1 MINLGYLD
9 IRTFLEAIM
18 SLPQPEQLLE
28 KMAQQLQNQYMKN
41 DEDIVMVG
49 IHSGGAWVA
58 QELHKRLE
66 LSSELGSLDISF
78 YRDDF
83 TKNGLNPQVKGSMLP
98 SIENKTVILVDDVI
112 MSGRTIRAAMN
123 ELFDYGRPHKIVL
136 ACLLDTGKRELP
148 IQADVVGEVINLK
161 AHERIKLNGPDPLV
175 LSLASLISKSGES

>member
-1 MINLGYLD
+1 
-9 IRTFLEAIM
+9 M

-28 KMAQQLQNQYMKN
+28 KMASQLQSRFMQDN
-41 DEDIVMVG
+41 EDILMVG

-58 QELHKRLE
+58 QELHKRLN
-66 LSSELGSLDISF
+66 LTSVLGFLDISF

-83 TKNGLNPQVKGSMLP
+83 TQKGLNPQVKGSQLTN
-98 SIENKTVILVDDVI
+98 IENKTIFLVDDVI

-123 ELFDYGRPHKIVL
+123 ELFDYGRPNKIVL

-161 AHERIKLNGPDPLV
+161 AHERIKLSGPEPLV
-175 LSLASLISKSGES
+175 LSLATLSPLDREA

>member
-1 MINLGYLD
+1 
-9 IRTFLEAIM
+9 M

-28 KMAQQLQNQYMKN
+28 KMASQLQSQFMQGH
-41 DEDIVMVG
+41 EDILMVG

-58 QELHKRLE
+58 QELHKRLN
-66 LSSELGSLDISF
+66 LTCELGFLDISF

-83 TKNGLNPQVKGSMLP
+83 TKNGLNPQVKGSQLT
-98 SIENKTVILVDDVI
+98 SIENKTIFLVDDVI

-123 ELFDYGRPHKIVL
+123 ELFDYGRPNKIVL

-161 AHERIKLNGPDPLV
+161 AHERIKLSGPEPLV
-175 LSLASLISKSGES
+175 LSLASLSHQDSEA

>member
-1 MINLGYLD
+1 
-9 IRTFLEAIM
+9 M

-28 KMAQQLQNQYMKN
+28 KMASQLHSQFMQQN
-41 DEDIVMVG
+41 EDVIMVG

-66 LSSELGSLDISF
+66 LSSELGFLDISF

-83 TKNGLNPQVKGSMLP
+83 TQKGLNPQVKGSQLP
-98 SIENKTVILVDDVI
+98 TIENKTIILVDDVI

-123 ELFDYGRPHKIVL
+123 ELFDYGRPNKIVL
-136 ACLLDTGKRELP
+136 ACLLDTGKRELT

-161 AHERIKLNGPDPLV
+161 AHERIKLNGPQPLV
-175 LSLASLISKSGES
+175 LSLASLATKVSEA